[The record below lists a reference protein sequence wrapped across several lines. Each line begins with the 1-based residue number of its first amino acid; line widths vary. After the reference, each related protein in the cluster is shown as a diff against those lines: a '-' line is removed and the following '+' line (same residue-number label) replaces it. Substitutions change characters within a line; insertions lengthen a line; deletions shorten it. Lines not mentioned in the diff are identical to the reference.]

1 MIKKLGLVL
10 ECDSGG
16 PDELVFTCLVRR
28 LSPGTAVKVVT
39 MGSKSGMLLRAAET
53 AQELIETEKCD
64 RVIIAWDYKPPFD
77 GPPPAKR
84 CEDETAMM
92 KTTLAALPNALKP
105 KVRLLCLV
113 HELETWLI
121 AEDRAVRDYLSTSA
135 HKCKFKAPKP
145 HSKVDPKAFLS
156 SEFRAFRGTRYEDF
170 KEAVRL
176 VALWQDTR
184 KVGKL
189 DSFQRFADLVTG
201 DANAEFQVC
210 GDACKDLAFQAS
222 RMGR

>member
-16 PDELVFTCLVRR
+16 PDELVFKCLVRR
-28 LSPGTAVKVVT
+28 LSPGTAVKAVT

-64 RVIIAWDYKPPFD
+64 QVIIVWDYKPPFE

-84 CEDETAMM
+84 CEDETALM
-92 KTTLAALPNALKP
+92 KKTLEGLPQSLQK

-121 AEDRAVRDYLSTSA
+121 TEDQAVRDYLSTDA
-135 HKCKFKAPKP
+135 HKCKYKAPKP
-145 HSKVDPKAFLS
+145 HSKTDPKAFLS

-170 KEAVRL
+170 KEAIRL
-176 VALWQDTR
+176 VVRWQDTR

-189 DSFQRFADLVTG
+189 DSFQRFSKLVTG
-201 DANAEFQVC
+201 NPKADFQRC
-210 GDACKDLAFQAS
+210 GDVCNDLAYQAT